1 MKKLGTLIL
10 GLIFGFL
17 ICYLFV
23 CNQEADTSE
32 TGANVEE
39 STLEPPKGLIDS
51 ATAESMSK
59 AYNPRQE
66 AITRFLGD
74 EDNVSSWYSIDDV
87 RSYLAFAEKEA
98 TEKGYTLNGIRLYL
112 GVKPP
117 ISEKALT
124 TLFIVS
130 TGTPNKSQGSMI
142 NLSMLQGSGDIP
154 GGSGLDQGGNGIPPK
169 ANYPQN

>member
-1 MKKLGTLIL
+1 MKKLGTLLL
-10 GLIFGFL
+10 GLIVGFL

-23 CNQEADTSE
+23 CNQDTDASQVE
-32 TGANVEE
+32 VNVEE
-39 STLEPPKGLIDS
+39 SALEPPKGLIDS
-51 ATAESMSK
+51 ATAEAMSK

-66 AITRFLGD
+66 AITKFLGE

-87 RSYLAFAEKEA
+87 RSYLSFAEKEA

-117 ISEKALT
+117 ISEKSLT
-124 TLFIVS
+124 TLFMVS
-130 TGTPNKSQGSMI
+130 TGTPNKSQGSVI
-142 NLSMLQGSGDIP
+142 NFAALQGGGDIP
-154 GGSGLDQGGNGIPPK
+154 GGSGLDDGGNGIPPK